1 MTDEKALRLV
11 HKTIVETFPP
21 IAGVLNGAMVLR
33 DVTVPNM
40 QFGHVEEVYKPKVIG
55 SMNLDRIF
63 HDIDLDFFILLSSA
77 NCIIGN
83 VGQANYAAANM
94 GMVGVAAN
102 RRKRGLR
109 SSTANVGAIIGVGY
123 ITESAS
129 RLDLTV
135 ANTHLIHLNE
145 EDFHQIFA
153 EVLEAGYLDSLAGPE
168 ITTGILE
175 VSPDEPNMPKW
186 FSEPKFARL
195 IRHFA
200 VSGDDKKDRMNDST
214 IQESLQACR
223 SEQDV
228 YEVVKEAFAAQ
239 LRKTLQI
246 SSTDDDIMNMRSS
259 DLGLDSL
266 ISVDIRSWF
275 LKSFQVSIP
284 VLKIM
289 SGEGHMSGLIEAA
302 VEGIPS
308 ELIPHVRGEG
318 GAVVTNGEVTVASSS
333 PSIQASPL
341 SGEWQTPTTTPS
353 SPEGEGPIDWDAEV
367 CPPEGIAEIPNA
379 TRPNSKPRVVL
390 LTGASGL
397 LGHHLLNA
405 LLAQPSIG
413 KVICIAVRRLAER
426 LESGQLPPAN
436 DRVVY
441 YSGDLAENRFGL
453 SEEDQG
459 EIFSEVDAVIH
470 NGADTSHLKY
480 YSASQ
485 EANVGS
491 TKQLVRLCLQRMIPM
506 HYVSS
511 AGMALFAGKDPFPSI
526 SGTTT
531 GKKPSPDG
539 AHGYMCSKW
548 VCESLLERVNQ
559 KYGLRVWIQRP
570 STIIREGDDATTAAA
585 DFDWVNTLIHYSHTI
600 QAVPKIEYNRGT
612 FDLVYVQT
620 CCDDIVGE
628 LLRNEPKLPSGM
640 TYINN
645 VGDVVISMAHMAEIS
660 RHKGRKE
667 PYPVLSWK
675 EWMQKAMAAGLHPAV
690 AALVETFDEPGAPSY
705 PRLLKASA

>member
-1 MTDEKALRLV
+1 MTDEKALSAV
-11 HKTIVETFPP
+11 HQTIVETFPP
-21 IAGVLNGAMVLR
+21 IVGVLNGAMVLR

-40 QFGHVEEVYKPKVIG
+40 QFEQVQDVYKPKVLG

-63 HDIDLDFFILLSSA
+63 HNVDLDFFVLLSSA

-94 GMVGVAAN
+94 GMVGVAAH

-153 EVLEAGYLDSLAGPE
+153 EVLEAGYQDSPAGPE

-195 IRHFA
+195 ILHSA
-200 VSGDDKKDRMNDST
+200 ASGDDKKERMNDTS
-214 IQESLQACR
+214 IQESLQACK

-228 YEVVKEAFAAQ
+228 FQVVKQAFAAQ

-246 SSTDDDIMNMRSS
+246 SSADDDIMNMRSS

-275 LKSFQVSIP
+275 LKSFQISIP

-289 SGEGHMSGLIEAA
+289 SGDTHMSGLIEAA
-302 VEGIPS
+302 VEGIPA
-308 ELIPHVRGEG
+308 ELFPQVRGGG
-318 GAVVTNGEVTVASSS
+318 GAVVNEDASGASSS
-333 PSIQASPL
+333 PGTQASPT
-341 SGEWQTPTTTPS
+341 SGESPSPATTPPS
-353 SPEGEGPIDWDAEV
+353 TDGDGPIDWDAEV
-367 CPPEGIAEIPNA
+367 CPPEGVAKLPNA
-379 TRPNSKPRVVL
+379 KPPNPEPQVVL

-405 LLAQPSIG
+405 LLAQPSIR
-413 KVICIAVRRLAER
+413 KVVCIAVRRLAER
-426 LESGQLPPAN
+426 VKSGQLPPPS
-436 DRVVY
+436 DRIVY
-441 YSGDLAENRFGL
+441 YQGDLAVPRFGL
-453 SEEDQG
+453 TEEDQAA
-459 EIFSEVDAVIH
+459 IFNEVDAVIH

-480 YSASQ
+480 YSASR

-491 TKQLVRLCLQRMIPM
+491 TKQLIRLCLQRMIPL

-511 AGMALFAGKDPFPSI
+511 AGMALFAGRDPFPSI

-548 VCESLLERVNQ
+548 VCESLLERVNARD
-559 KYGLRVWIQRP
+559 GLKVWIQRP
-570 STIIREGDDATTAAA
+570 STIVREGDDAHAAA
-585 DFDWVNTLIHYSHTI
+585 AGFDWVNTLLHYSHHI
-600 QAVPKIEYNRGT
+600 QAVPRIEYNKGT

-628 LLRNEPKLPSGM
+628 LLRNEPKLPNGM
-640 TYINN
+640 TYVNN
-645 VGDVVISMAHMAEIS
+645 VGDIVIPMARMAEIAK
-660 RHKGRKE
+660 HKGKKDL
-667 PYPVLSWK
+667 YQVLPWE

-705 PRLLKASA
+705 PGLLKTSA

>member
-1 MTDEKALRLV
+1 MTDENALRAV
-11 HKTIVETFPP
+11 HQTIVETFPP
-21 IAGVLNGAMVLR
+21 IVGVLNGAMVLR

-40 QFGHVEEVYKPKVIG
+40 QFEQVQDVYKPKVLG

-63 HDIDLDFFILLSSA
+63 YDVDLEFFVLLSSA

-94 GMVGVAAN
+94 GMVGVAAH

-153 EVLEAGYLDSLAGPE
+153 EVLEAGYQDSPAGPE

-195 IRHFA
+195 ILHSA
-200 VSGDDKKDRMNDST
+200 ASGDDKKERMNETS
-214 IQESLQACR
+214 IQESLQACK

-228 YEVVKEAFAAQ
+228 FQVVKEAFATQ

-266 ISVDIRSWF
+266 VSVDIRSWF
-275 LKSFQVSIP
+275 LKSCQVSIP

-289 SGEGHMSGLIEAA
+289 SGDAHMSGLIEAA
-302 VEGIPS
+302 VEGIPV
-308 ELIPHVRGEG
+308 ELIPQVHRDG
-318 GAVVTNGEVTVASSS
+318 GAVVNGDASGASSS
-333 PSIQASPL
+333 PGEQASPPN
-341 SGEWQTPTTTPS
+341 GESPTPATTPPS
-353 SPEGEGPIDWDAEV
+353 ADGDGPIDWDTEV
-367 CPPEGIAEIPNA
+367 CPPEGVAKLPNA
-379 TRPNSKPRVVL
+379 EPPNQKPRVVL

-405 LLAQPSIG
+405 LLAQPSIR
-413 KVICIAVRRLAER
+413 KVVCIAVRRLAER
-426 LESGQLPPAN
+426 VKSGQLPPPS

-441 YSGDLAENRFGL
+441 YQGDLAVPRFGL
-453 SEEDQG
+453 TEEDQG
-459 EIFSEVDAVIH
+459 SIFNEIDAVIH

-480 YSASQ
+480 YSASR

-491 TKQLVRLCLQRMIPM
+491 TKQLVRLCLQRMIPL

-511 AGMALFAGKDPFPSI
+511 AGMALFADRDPFPSI

-548 VCESLLERVNQ
+548 VCESLLERVNA
-559 KYGLRVWIQRP
+559 KHRLKIWIQRP
-570 STIIREGDDATTAAA
+570 STIVREGDDANTAAA
-585 DFDWVNTLIHYSHTI
+585 DFDWVNTLLHYSHHI
-600 QAVPKIEYNRGT
+600 QAVPRIEYNKGA

-628 LLRNEPKLPSGM
+628 LLRNEPKLPNGM
-640 TYINN
+640 TYVNN
-645 VGDVVISMAHMAEIS
+645 VGDIVIPMARMAEIA
-660 RHKGRKE
+660 RHKGKKDF
-667 PYPVLSWK
+667 YQVLPWE

-705 PRLLKASA
+705 PGLLKASA

>member
-1 MTDEKALRLV
+1 
-11 HKTIVETFPP
+11 
-21 IAGVLNGAMVLR
+21 MVLR
-33 DVTVPNM
+33 DVTVANM
-40 QFGHVEEVYKPKVIG
+40 QFEQVQDVYKPKVLG

-63 HDIDLDFFILLSSA
+63 HDVDLDFFVLLSSA

-94 GMVGVAAN
+94 GMVGVAAH

-153 EVLEAGYLDSLAGPE
+153 EVLEAGYQDSPAGPE

-195 IRHFA
+195 ILHSVA
-200 VSGDDKKDRMNDST
+200 SGDDKKERMNDTS
-214 IQESLQACR
+214 IQESLQACK

-228 YEVVKEAFAAQ
+228 FQVVKQAFAAQ

-246 SSTDDDIMNMRSS
+246 STADDDIMNMRSS

-289 SGEGHMSGLIEAA
+289 SGDAHMSGLIEAA
-302 VEGIPS
+302 VEDIPA
-308 ELIPHVRGEG
+308 ELIPQVRGDR
-318 GAVVTNGEVTVASSS
+318 GAVVNGDASGVSSS
-333 PSIQASPL
+333 SGTQASPP
-341 SGEWQTPTTTPS
+341 SGEASTTTSTPPS
-353 SPEGEGPIDWDAEV
+353 ADGDGPIDWDAEV
-367 CPPEGIAEIPNA
+367 CPPERVSELPNA
-379 TRPNSKPRVVL
+379 KPPNPKPRVIL

-405 LLAQPSIG
+405 LLAQPSIR

-426 LESGQLPPAN
+426 LKSGQLPAPS
-436 DRVVY
+436 DRIVY
-441 YSGDLAENRFGL
+441 YQGDLAVPRFGL
-453 SEEDQG
+453 TEEEQAT
-459 EIFSEVDAVIH
+459 IFNVVDAVIH

-480 YSASQ
+480 YSASR

-491 TKQLVRLCLQRMIPM
+491 TIQLVRLCLQRMIPL

-511 AGMALFAGKDPFPSI
+511 AGMALFAGRDPFPSI
-526 SGTTT
+526 SGTKT
-531 GKKPSPDG
+531 GKKPPPDG

-548 VCESLLERVNQ
+548 VCESLLERVNARD
-559 KYGLRVWIQRP
+559 GLKIWIQRP
-570 STIIREGDDATTAAA
+570 STIVREGDDATTSAA
-585 DFDWVNTLIHYSHTI
+585 DFDWVNTLLHYSHDI
-600 QAVPKIEYNRGT
+600 QAVPRIEYNKGT

-620 CCDDIVGE
+620 CCDDIIRE

-640 TYINN
+640 TYVNN
-645 VGDVVISMAHMAEIS
+645 VGDIVIPMARMAEIAK
-660 RHKGRKE
+660 HKGKKDL
-667 PYPVLSWK
+667 YQVLPWK

-705 PRLLKASA
+705 PGLLKASA

>member
-1 MTDEKALRLV
+1 MTDEKALRAI
-11 HKTIVETFPP
+11 HQTIVETFPP
-21 IAGVLNGAMVLR
+21 IVGVLNGAMVLR
-33 DVTVPNM
+33 DVTVANM
-40 QFGHVEEVYKPKVIG
+40 YFEQMQDVYRPKVLG

-63 HDIDLDFFILLSSA
+63 HSVELDFFVLLSSA

-94 GMVGVAAN
+94 GMVSVAAH

-153 EVLEAGYLDSLAGPE
+153 EVLEAGYQDSPAGPE

-195 IRHFA
+195 ILHSTA
-200 VSGDDKKDRMNDST
+200 GGDDKKERMNEAS
-214 IQESLQACR
+214 IQESLQECK
-223 SEQDV
+223 SKQDV
-228 YEVVKEAFAAQ
+228 FDVVKLAFAAQ
-239 LRKTLQI
+239 LRKTLLI
-246 SSTDDDIMNMRSS
+246 SNADDDIMSSRSS

-275 LKSFQVSIP
+275 LKTFQVSIP

-289 SGEGHMSGLIEAA
+289 SGDAHMSDMVDTV
-302 VEGIPS
+302 VEGIPA
-308 ELIPHVRGEG
+308 ELIPSVQGDG
-318 GAVVTNGEVTVASSS
+318 GGVGSKDASDTSSS
-333 PSIQASPL
+333 TGMQASP
-341 SGEWQTPTTTPS
+341 SNAESPTTPTTPLS
-353 SPEGEGPIDWDAEV
+353 ADSDGPIDWDAEV
-367 CPPEGIAEIPNA
+367 CPPEGVTKLLNVKPPSP
-379 TRPNSKPRVVL
+379 TPRVIL

-405 LLAQPSIG
+405 LLAQSSIR

-426 LESGQLPPAN
+426 VGSGQLPPSS
-436 DRVVY
+436 DRIEY
-441 YSGDLAENRFGL
+441 YEGDLAVPHFGL
-453 SEEDQG
+453 TEEHQAA
-459 EIFSEVDAVIH
+459 IFNEVDAVIH

-480 YSASQ
+480 YAASRA
-485 EANVGS
+485 ANVES
-491 TKQLVRLCLQRMIPM
+491 TRQLIRLCLQRMIPL

-511 AGMALFAGKDPFPSI
+511 AGMALFAGRDPFPSI

-539 AHGYMCSKW
+539 KHGYMCSKW
-548 VCESLLERVNQ
+548 VCESLLERVNA
-559 KYGLRVWIQRP
+559 KDGLSVWIQRP
-570 STIIREGDDATTAAA
+570 STIVREGDDAITAAA
-585 DFDWVNTLIHYSHTI
+585 DFDWVNTLLHYSHRI
-600 QAVPKIEYNRGT
+600 QAVPRIENNKGT

-628 LLRNEPKLPSGM
+628 LLRNEPKLPNGM

-645 VGDVVISMAHMAEIS
+645 VGDLVIPMARMAEIAK
-660 RHKGRKE
+660 HKGKKDL
-667 PYPVLSWK
+667 YQVLPWE
-675 EWMQKAMAAGLHPAV
+675 EWMRKAIAAGLHPAV

-705 PRLLKASA
+705 PGLLKADA

>member
-1 MTDEKALRLV
+1 MTNEKALRAV
-11 HKTIVETFPP
+11 HQTIVETFPP
-21 IAGVLNGAMVLR
+21 IVGVLNGAMVLR

-40 QFGHVEEVYKPKVIG
+40 QFEQMEDVYKPKVLG

-63 HDIDLDFFILLSSA
+63 HDVDLDFFVLLSSA

-153 EVLEAGYLDSLAGPE
+153 EVLEAGYQDSPAGPE

-195 IRHFA
+195 ILHSA
-200 VSGDDKKDRMNDST
+200 ASSDDKKERMHESS
-214 IQESLQACR
+214 IQESLQACK
-223 SEQDV
+223 SKQDV
-228 YEVVKEAFAAQ
+228 FGVVKLAFAAQ
-239 LRKTLQI
+239 LRKILQI
-246 SSTDDDIMNMRSS
+246 QNTDDDIMCSRSS

-275 LKSFQVSIP
+275 MKSFQVSIP

-289 SGEGHMSGLIEAA
+289 SGDAHMSDLIDTA
-302 VEGIPS
+302 VEGIPA
-308 ELIPHVRGEG
+308 ELIPQVRGDG
-318 GAVVTNGEVTVASSS
+318 GGVSSKHASDASSS
-333 PSIQASPL
+333 TSTQAKPSSEESSTPPSTPL
-341 SGEWQTPTTTPS
+341 SADS
-353 SPEGEGPIDWDAEV
+353 DGPIDWDAEV
-367 CPPEGIAEIPNA
+367 CPPDGEKKLPNAKIPN
-379 TRPNSKPRVVL
+379 PNPQVVL

-405 LLAQPSIG
+405 LLAQSSIR

-426 LESGQLPPAN
+426 VRSGQLPPPS
-436 DRVVY
+436 DRIVY
-441 YSGDLAENRFGL
+441 YEGDLAVPRFGL
-453 SEEDQG
+453 TEEEQAA
-459 EIFSEVDAVIH
+459 IFNEVDAVIH

-480 YSASQ
+480 YEATRA
-485 EANVGS
+485 ANVES
-491 TKQLVRLCLQRMIPM
+491 TRQLVRLCLQRMIPL

-511 AGMALFAGKDPFPSI
+511 AGMALFAGRDPFPSI
-526 SGTTT
+526 SGTRT
-531 GKKPSPDG
+531 GKKPSLDG
-539 AHGYMCSKW
+539 KHGYMCSKW
-548 VCESLLERVNQ
+548 VCESLLERVNARD
-559 KYGLRVWIQRP
+559 GLKVWIQRP
-570 STIIREGDDATTAAA
+570 STIVREGDDATTAAA
-585 DFDWVNTLIHYSHTI
+585 DFDWVNTLIHYSHRI
-600 QAVPKIEYNRGT
+600 QAVPKIEYNKGT

-628 LLRNEPKLPSGM
+628 LLRNKPKLPNGM
-640 TYINN
+640 TYVNN
-645 VGDVVISMAHMAEIS
+645 VGDMVIPMARMAEIAKY
-660 RHKGRKE
+660 KGRKDS
-667 PYPVLSWK
+667 YQVLPWE
-675 EWMQKAMAAGLHPAV
+675 EWMRKAMAAGLHPAV

-705 PRLLKASA
+705 PGLLKADA